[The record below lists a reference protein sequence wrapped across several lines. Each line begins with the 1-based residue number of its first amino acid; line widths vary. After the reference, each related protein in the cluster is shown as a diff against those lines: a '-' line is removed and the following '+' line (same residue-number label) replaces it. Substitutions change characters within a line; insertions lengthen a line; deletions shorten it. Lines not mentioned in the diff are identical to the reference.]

1 MISPSILIVD
11 DSAVIRMTIGEYLR
25 IFGYAIDAAENAE
38 QALSIL
44 QSKKIDVVITDI
56 KMNGGMD
63 GLELT
68 GQIKKS
74 YDSDV
79 IVITG
84 HSKDYSYEEAID
96 RGADDIVFKPFNPEE
111 LLLRLKRVLRK
122 RNLTQERDRVLME
135 LKTLAITDSLTGLYN
150 RRHFYHELEIEISR
164 VIRHGHRLSLLLID
178 IDDFKKYNDRHGHID
193 GDKVLRKTAD
203 LIASC
208 MRKMD
213 SAYRYGGEEF
223 TLILGCDFETACRV
237 AERLRTSI
245 EERCSTF
252 ADSNI
257 RRNVTVSIGLA
268 TFGRDGEAADRL
280 VQIADAR
287 MYRAKSRGKNQVY
300 TGDVEI
306 ATEES
311 SQVDQAERRSSQ
323 PGIQGPADT
332 ALG

>member
-1 MISPSILIVD
+1 MTSPSILIVD

-25 IFGYAIDAAENAE
+25 IAGYSIDAAENAE
-38 QALSIL
+38 QALAIL

-63 GLELT
+63 GLEMT

-74 YDSDV
+74 YESDV

-84 HSKDYSYEEAID
+84 HSRDYSYEEAVD

-111 LLLRLKRVLRK
+111 LLLRLKRVLKK
-122 RNLTQERDRVLME
+122 RDLTRERDRVLME

-164 VIRHGHRLSLLLID
+164 VIRHDHRLSLLLID

-223 TLILGCDFETACRV
+223 TVILPETSCEEALLV
-237 AERLRTSI
+237 AERIRKVVHSEVFLPEAGMKISI
-245 EERCSTF
+245 TISVGATQYVENEELSAFIQR
-252 ADSNI
+252 ADKAMYLSKQKG
-257 RRNVTVSIGLA
+257 RNRVTALEADDEAVAKSP
-268 TFGRDGEAADRL
+268 DGER
-280 VQIADAR
+280 Q
-287 MYRAKSRGKNQVY
+287 KG
-300 TGDVEI
+300 
-306 ATEES
+306 
-311 SQVDQAERRSSQ
+311 
-323 PGIQGPADT
+323 
-332 ALG
+332 

>member
-1 MISPSILIVD
+1 MAGILNTGSYDSSPPESNLMTSPSILIVD

-25 IFGYAIDAAENAE
+25 IAGYSVDAAENAE
-38 QALSIL
+38 QALAIL
-44 QSKKIDVVITDI
+44 QSKIIDVVITDI

-63 GLELT
+63 GLEMT

-74 YDSDV
+74 YESDV

-84 HSKDYSYEEAID
+84 HSRDYSYEEAVD

-111 LLLRLKRVLRK
+111 LLLRLKRVLKK
-122 RNLTQERDRVLME
+122 RDLTRERDRVLME

-164 VIRHGHRLSLLLID
+164 VIRHDHRLSLLLID

-223 TLILGCDFETACRV
+223 TVILPETGCSSAIKLAQR
-237 AERLRTSI
+237 
-245 EERCSTF
+245 
-252 ADSNI
+252 I
-257 RRNVTVSIGLA
+257 RRIIATYFLAVPDRRKITVSIGVTEFDSEDSLA
-268 TFGRDGEAADRL
+268 EFIHRADKAMYEAKASGRN
-280 VQIADAR
+280 QIAWSLRD
-287 MYRAKSRGKNQVY
+287 S
-300 TGDVEI
+300 D
-306 ATEES
+306 
-311 SQVDQAERRSSQ
+311 SQSFISAS
-323 PGIQGPADT
+323 
-332 ALG
+332 

>member
-1 MISPSILIVD
+1 
-11 DSAVIRMTIGEYLR
+11 
-25 IFGYAIDAAENAE
+25 
-38 QALSIL
+38 
-44 QSKKIDVVITDI
+44 VVITDI

-63 GLELT
+63 GLEMT

-74 YDSDV
+74 YESDV

-84 HSKDYSYEEAID
+84 HSRDYSYEEAVD

-111 LLLRLKRVLRK
+111 LLLRLKRVLKK
-122 RNLTQERDRVLME
+122 RDLTRERDRVLME

-164 VIRHGHRLSLLLID
+164 VIRHDHRLSLLLID

-223 TLILGCDFETACRV
+223 TVILPETGCSSAIKLAQR
-237 AERLRTSI
+237 
-245 EERCSTF
+245 
-252 ADSNI
+252 I
-257 RRNVTVSIGLA
+257 RRIIATYFLAVPDRRKITVSIGVTEFDSEDSLA
-268 TFGRDGEAADRL
+268 EFIHRADKAMYEAKASGRN
-280 VQIADAR
+280 QIAWSLRD
-287 MYRAKSRGKNQVY
+287 S
-300 TGDVEI
+300 D
-306 ATEES
+306 
-311 SQVDQAERRSSQ
+311 SQSFISAS
-323 PGIQGPADT
+323 
-332 ALG
+332 

>member
-1 MISPSILIVD
+1 MTSPSILIVD
-11 DSAVIRMTIGEYLR
+11 DSAVIRMTIGEYLK
-25 IFGYAIDAAENAE
+25 IAGYCMDTAENAE

-63 GLELT
+63 GLEMT
-68 GQIKKS
+68 GLIKES
-74 YDSDV
+74 YESDV

-111 LLLRLKRVLRK
+111 LLLRLKRVLKK
-122 RNLTQERDRVLME
+122 RDLTRERDRVLME
-135 LKTLAITDSLTGLYN
+135 LKTLAITDSLTSLYN

-223 TLILGCDFETACRV
+223 TVILPETGCSSAIKLAQR
-237 AERLRTSI
+237 
-245 EERCSTF
+245 
-252 ADSNI
+252 I
-257 RRNVTVSIGLA
+257 RRIIATHFLAVPDRRKITVSIG
-268 TFGRDGEAADRL
+268 
-280 VQIADAR
+280 
-287 MYRAKSRGKNQVY
+287 
-300 TGDVEI
+300 
-306 ATEES
+306 ATEFDPQDSLTEFVHRADKAMYDAKES
-311 SQVDQAERRSSQ
+311 GRNRIASSSRCPDSQSVILAN
-323 PGIQGPADT
+323 
-332 ALG
+332 

>member
-1 MISPSILIVD
+1 MSPSILIVD

-223 TLILGCDFETACRV
+223 TVILPETD
-237 AERLRTSI
+237 
-245 EERCSTF
+245 CSS
-252 ADSNI
+252 AVKLAQRI
-257 RRNVTVSIGLA
+257 RRIIATHFLAVPDRRKITVSIGVTEFNPQDSLSEFVHRA
-268 TFGRDGEAADRL
+268 DKAMYEAKGSGRN
-280 VQIADAR
+280 QIACSLRD
-287 MYRAKSRGKNQVY
+287 SDSQ
-300 TGDVEI
+300 
-306 ATEES
+306 S
-311 SQVDQAERRSSQ
+311 SISAV
-323 PGIQGPADT
+323 
-332 ALG
+332 